1 MLLIL
6 DGWGYRQPVTPD
18 NAIENGNTP
27 NWHSYLK
34 EYPHSLIETYG
45 LAVGLPEGQKVAAL
59 IPMGYPEGDA
69 PAAPKRKAAEEL
81 VSFI

>member
-1 MLLIL
+1 MTQKPVMLLIL

-18 NAIENGNTP
+18 NAIENGHTP

-45 LAVGLPEGQKVAAL
+45 LAVGLPEGQMAT
-59 IPMGYPEGDA
+59 
-69 PAAPKRKAAEEL
+69 RKS
-81 VSFI
+81 VT